1 MIYVAAIFEAGW
13 IFFFFDDATG
23 GLFNIQMVKSVSE
36 DCTTYIQNNLVFFND
51 PPGRPRLFIFS

>member
-36 DCTTYIQNNLVFFND
+36 DCEHTFRTI
-51 PPGRPRLFIFS
+51 